1 MSRKL
6 TTIIVI
12 SFVTVLA
19 VVAAVVSL
27 VSYRIFFDFTSQE
40 ISGTRLALLN
50 ENADKMSSI
59 SNDISEAGL
68 YLAAN
73 ETIIDIFSGP
83 VIDDF
88 DAVTEQRELRNQ
100 LYVMA
105 VLKPDIHSLEIYTD
119 RYLGYPIIIDNIMPI
134 AELEKL
140 SWFTIFDNMDS
151 GWVPWEENGQRMVS
165 YLHRLVDY
173 RGMKVGYVKVN
184 ILEEKFFA
192 DMTVEE
198 GSEPG
203 SELMMLIDAG
213 GRVLARTPAMDDEAL
228 FAQLA
233 VESEEGPYHLLGEEY
248 MPLRNHHQLFIHN
261 NERYLLLISE
271 PNYERWRYMQ
281 LVPVDPLYAET
292 KKLGW
297 IVLMVGVLV
306 LLLSIPLVYW
316 LGKRIILLP
325 IRKIIKGIKQVER
338 GNFNVHIEPLRVEEF
353 DHLANH
359 FNHMTRELE
368 DSIKQIEKEHFA
380 RRDAEMKMLQM
391 QIMPHFLYN
400 TLDIIH
406 WKAMDHKAEDISLMV
421 YSLSKMF
428 RIGLSSGR
436 NFIRLR
442 DELEHVKCFIDIQK
456 ARMAGRKINYE
467 ADVPAYLKDYFVPK
481 IILQPFIENSMKHG
495 YEGKEGEVWIGIK
508 VMQDA
513 EEGRGHGDLLITIA
527 DEGEGFPDH
536 WDIEQTSGI
545 GMKNVQERIQMYCG
559 SPYGIEVRNRA
570 SGGAEVVIRLPALR
584 TPEEVDKCLASNS
597 ERFDGM

>member
-306 LLLSIPLVYW
+306 CCFSIPLVYW

-353 DHLANH
+353 DHLA
-359 FNHMTRELE
+359 
-368 DSIKQIEKEHFA
+368 
-380 RRDAEMKMLQM
+380 
-391 QIMPHFLYN
+391 
-400 TLDIIH
+400 
-406 WKAMDHKAEDISLMV
+406 
-421 YSLSKMF
+421 
-428 RIGLSSGR
+428 
-436 NFIRLR
+436 
-442 DELEHVKCFIDIQK
+442 
-456 ARMAGRKINYE
+456 
-467 ADVPAYLKDYFVPK
+467 
-481 IILQPFIENSMKHG
+481 IILI
-495 YEGKEGEVWIGIK
+495 I
-508 VMQDA
+508 
-513 EEGRGHGDLLITIA
+513 
-527 DEGEGFPDH
+527 
-536 WDIEQTSGI
+536 
-545 GMKNVQERIQMYCG
+545 
-559 SPYGIEVRNRA
+559 
-570 SGGAEVVIRLPALR
+570 
-584 TPEEVDKCLASNS
+584 
-597 ERFDGM
+597 